1 MRARLRDSLRRFHRS
16 RGWPVRYALA
26 FLAVGL
32 VWASRERI
40 LQESLGQS
48 PFLAF
53 GLAILVTGL
62 LGGFGPGLLA
72 TLLSAILAV
81 FFYLPPY
88 LALTVGAPVDL
99 VQLGLFVAE
108 GIVAATAGGMVREA
122 LLREEATDHAER
134 RFARFLRRA
143 DVLRGRSAIAAGPL
157 VEDLTEREREVAG
170 LLALGLDNEAI
181 AAALFVSRNTVKTH
195 LRHIYEKLG
204 ARSRTEAVARCIEL
218 GLLAPAADGL
228 AATAPPGPRSRRG
241 SAATSRGPGEP
252 PPHDATEESAGW
264 VIPITPVG
272 DASSPTDPQA

>member
-1 MRARLRDSLRRFHRS
+1 MRAWLRDLLRHFHRS
-16 RGWPVRYALA
+16 HGWPVRYALA
-26 FLAVGL
+26 FVAVGL

-40 LQESLGQS
+40 LQDSLGQS

-72 TLLSAILAV
+72 TLLSAIVAV

-88 LALTVGAPVDL
+88 LALAVGAPVDL
-99 VQLGLFVAE
+99 VQLGLFVVE
-108 GIVAATAGGMVREA
+108 GIVAAAAGGMVREA
-122 LLREEATDHAER
+122 VLREEAADHAER

-143 DVLRGRSAIAAGPL
+143 DALRGRSGVAAEPL

-170 LLALGLDNEAI
+170 LLALGLDNEEI

-218 GLLAPAADGL
+218 GLLAPATNATPTTATPDG
-228 AATAPPGPRSRRG
+228 AIVPAPASGGHPDLRRAPAPGNRQ
-241 SAATSRGPGEP
+241 
-252 PPHDATEESAGW
+252 AG
-264 VIPITPVG
+264 
-272 DASSPTDPQA
+272 